1 MYCNNCGTKI
11 RDDAAFC
18 EECGTPVKKV
28 DSPDPTNKEKMT
40 KKGKSKPI
48 IITIIAAL
56 LLIVTCVVILQTGVL
71 NPVKHNLE
79 LGYKYLEEGK
89 YDEAI
94 LAFNKVIEIDENNI
108 EARFGLVDAYEGI
121 EDYEKAEE
129 ILNQILELDNGNQK
143 AREKISEMKKKA
155 YAGKKLNYSVDEID
169 TEDIN
174 YYTGHLKCTTESKTV
189 WEYESEVIP
198 KTELDCISDV
208 YVDEELV
215 YFIAGGKLVAFD
227 KYTGNIEW
235 EIKEVG
241 ASNSL
246 VFDKNNI
253 YLSGYYGPNLLI
265 ISKLGEIKYKDDDDS
280 YGWVYDLKL
289 EDENVVLYHDLPE
302 EGGIKRVNISS
313 YSSTATTQNN
323 KESSSQNDTPIFTEV
338 LATTTLSS
346 DGNNTYGAY
355 NLIDEDNSTAWVEG
369 VNDAGIGQR
378 IIFKADSPQTV
389 NHIQI
394 LNGYCKTR
402 DLYQKNNRV
411 KTINII
417 FPDGTTIRKSL
428 TDAYA
433 EYQLLV
439 FDSPIVC
446 DEFSIEIQEVYN
458 GSKYNDTC
466 ISEILIG

>member
-155 YAGKKLNYSVDEID
+155 YAGKKLNYSVDEKD

-174 YYTGHLKCTTESKTV
+174 YYTGHLKCTTESKTL

-215 YFIAGGKLVAFD
+215 YFIAGGKLIAFD

-235 EIKEVG
+235 EIEEAG

-246 VFDKNNI
+246 VFDKNNV

-265 ISKLGEIKYKDDDDS
+265 VSKYGEIKHKDDDDS

-289 EDENVVLYHDLPE
+289 EGENVVLYHDLPE